1 MNTNATPA
9 NVGCNDQLGGDEYV
23 LTTVLEFSDR
33 AEGQVLHRGTKED
46 CHKLSDMM
54 PAVMLS
60 GAQKAPQSARHLI
73 VRATDFDLQAGELWR
88 CRRPDA

>member
-1 MNTNATPA
+1 MANERNPA
-9 NVGCNDQLGGDEYV
+9 NVGCNEGLGDDEYV

-33 AEGQVLHRGTKED
+33 AEGQVLHRGTKDE

-54 PAVMLS
+54 PAVVLS
-60 GAQKAPQSARHLI
+60 GAQEVPQSARHMI
-73 VRATDFDLQAGELWR
+73 VRATDFDLKAGELWR